1 LVNEAIGRPAL
12 GAKSDSAAD
21 EGRRAARQEQVLDA
35 AVDLVRRRG
44 FHAASMAELAKM
56 AGMSV
61 GHIYHYFENKEAI
74 VAAIVA
80 RDLEQVM
87 DMLEGFKARGGDLY
101 DVMIDEVDRG
111 YDDSRRIEETA
122 LFLEIYAE
130 AARNPKVAKMVNDAD
145 AISRGKLREL
155 MIAGRKAAEPWPPED
170 LDARVEIIIALFEGL
185 RQRAL
190 LNHDVSREAMVRNL
204 RSVVRQLLGDQGTL

>member
-1 LVNEAIGRPAL
+1 VSEVIGRPVL
-12 GAKSDSAAD
+12 SAKSVSAAD

-44 FHAASMAELAKM
+44 FHAASMAELAKI

-80 RDLEQVM
+80 RDLEQIM
-87 DMLEGFKARGGDLY
+87 DIMEGFEARGGDLY

-111 YDDSRRIEETA
+111 YDDSRQIEKAA

-145 AISRGKLREL
+145 AISRSKLRDL
-155 MIAGRKAAEPWPPED
+155 MIAGRKAADPWPIED
-170 LDARVEIIIALFEGL
+170 LEARVELIIALFEGL

-190 LNHDVSREAMVRNL
+190 LNREVSRDAMLRNL
-204 RSVVRQLLGDQGTL
+204 RSVIRQLLGD